1 MKSVTTSQFWKRYYA
16 LPEEVQCRADRAYE
30 LWQINPQAH
39 GLYFKRVGKL
49 QPIYSVRVG
58 DVNHVNLAS
67 TLYLPVSC
75 CSECFIYYNGL
86 AFKGNYSGH

>member
-58 DVNHVNLAS
+58 RGYRAMGILEEEVILW
-67 TLYLPVSC
+67 
-75 CSECFIYYNGL
+75 FWI
-86 AFKGNYSGH
+86 GHHDEYDRLLRSL